1 MFNALNDPINRL
13 TDQAKDTPDGN
24 RKVEPLNR
32 SSGLPEPELRY
43 LAIGKVVRAH
53 GLRGEISV
61 SILTEF
67 PDRFD
72 TTEWVYLG
80 DEFEAT
86 PYRLEHYRWHQ
97 KNILL
102 TLAGVTD
109 RSQAEKL
116 RGQLVQVPLEEAVP
130 LPDGAY
136 YFYQLVGLTVVT
148 TSGDELGTVVDILET
163 GANDVYVVAKAGREI
178 LLPAIDQVV
187 QTIDP
192 EAGVMIV
199 QLIDGLI

>member
-1 MFNALNDPINRL
+1 MER
-13 TDQAKDTPDGN
+13 
-24 RKVEPLNR
+24 LNR
-32 SSGLPEPELRY
+32 SSGSPEPELRY
-43 LAIGKVVRAH
+43 LAIGKVIRAH

-61 SILTEF
+61 AVLTEF

-109 RSQAEKL
+109 RTEAEKL
-116 RGQLVQVPLEEAVP
+116 RGQLVQVPLAEAVP
-130 LPDGAY
+130 LPEGAY
-136 YFYQLVGLTVVT
+136 YFYQLIGLAVVT
-148 TSGDELGTVVDILET
+148 TDGEELGSIVDIIET
-163 GANDVYVVAKAGREI
+163 GANDVYVVEKAGRQI
-178 LLPAIDQVV
+178 LLPAIDEVIQS
-187 QTIDP
+187 IDL
-192 EAGVMIV
+192 EGGVMVV

>member
-1 MFNALNDPINRL
+1 METLD
-13 TDQAKDTPDGN
+13 
-24 RKVEPLNR
+24 R

-61 SILTEF
+61 AVLTEF

-80 DEFEAT
+80 NEFEAT
-86 PYRLEHYRWHQ
+86 PYRLQRFRWHQ

-116 RGQLVQVPLEEAVP
+116 RGQLVQVPLAEAVP
-130 LPDGAY
+130 LPEEAY
-136 YFYQLVGLTVVT
+136 YFYQLIGLAVIT
-148 TSGDELGTVVDILET
+148 TTGEALGSVVDIIET
-163 GANDVYVVAKAGREI
+163 GANDVYVVEQAGRQI
-178 LLPAIDQVV
+178 LLPAIDEVIQS
-187 QTIDP
+187 IDL
-192 EAGVMIV
+192 EAGVMVV